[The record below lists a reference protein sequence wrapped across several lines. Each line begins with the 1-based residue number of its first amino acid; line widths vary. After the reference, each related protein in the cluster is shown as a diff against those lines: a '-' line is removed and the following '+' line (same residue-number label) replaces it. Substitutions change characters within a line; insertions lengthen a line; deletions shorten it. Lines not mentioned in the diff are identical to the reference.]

1 MRKCGKM
8 FYSRTGYR

>member
-8 FYSRTGYR
+8 W